1 MSGMRQKIQ
10 YSLALELATRV
21 KLRLAAAKGPNQ
33 SWRSH
38 TQSPAL
44 APTQCRCPSLTPSNR
59 RVRDPYA
66 RWCGRGGTARC
77 PPIPIFDPKPT
88 FPKAT
93 RLGRAGW
100 KAVLR
105 YCPGPTARGRRRLN
119 VPVQHAASVG
129 GTPALPDYSRERVD
143 RTVVEAE
150 KVWHFRRRSQ
160 RKSLRQ
166 RRNSGMF
173 GRVRQEQA
181 GKLRNR
187 YSE

>member
-1 MSGMRQKIQ
+1 
-10 YSLALELATRV
+10 
-21 KLRLAAAKGPNQ
+21 
-33 SWRSH
+33 
-38 TQSPAL
+38 
-44 APTQCRCPSLTPSNR
+44 
-59 RVRDPYA
+59 
-66 RWCGRGGTARC
+66 
-77 PPIPIFDPKPT
+77 
-88 FPKAT
+88 
-93 RLGRAGW
+93 
-100 KAVLR
+100 
-105 YCPGPTARGRRRLN
+105 
-119 VPVQHAASVG
+119 VG
-129 GTPALPDYSRERVD
+129 GTRALPDYSRERVD